1 MKNRTRF
8 TIYQQVAGGAL
19 LKGAAIATPLLS
31 TFSAWLMGGLGAAF
45 ALFITNIAS
54 VLSFISP
61 SSLRWALL
69 AFTAS
74 LLAGLLAR
82 FLSVMV
88 TSGVTSNQVFSEHF
102 AQTIRPEKPFAFRA
116 FFVLFLRGLLQPYRC
131 IAACTLDAVKSGD
144 LMASAKFTAKT
155 SQAQA
160 LLVLLQILCAIT
172 SICVLACGIKV

>member
-1 MKNRTRF
+1 MKHPMRF
-8 TIYQQVAGGAL
+8 RAEQNVASEAL

-31 TFSAWLMGGLGAAF
+31 TFSAWLMAGMGAAF
-45 ALFITNIAS
+45 TLFIANIAS

-61 SSLRWALL
+61 ASLRWALL
-69 AFTAS
+69 LFAAS

-88 TSGVTSNQVFSEHF
+88 ISGITSNQVFTEHF
-102 AQTIRPEKPFAFRA
+102 AQSIKPGARFISPA
-116 FFVLFLRGLLQPYRC
+116 FFSFLFSGLLLPYRC
-131 IAACTLDAVKSGD
+131 IASRTVDAVKSGD

-155 SQAQA
+155 SQSQA
-160 LLVLLQILCAIT
+160 LLVLAQISFAIA